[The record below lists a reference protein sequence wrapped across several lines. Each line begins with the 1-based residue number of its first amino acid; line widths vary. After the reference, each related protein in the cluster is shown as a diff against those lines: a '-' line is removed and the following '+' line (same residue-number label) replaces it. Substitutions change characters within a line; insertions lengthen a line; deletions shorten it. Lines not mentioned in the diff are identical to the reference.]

1 MKLVILAGGLGTRI
15 SEETNFI
22 PKPMI
27 KIGSKP
33 IIWHIMKYYA
43 SYGVSDFIICGGY
56 KINKIKSFFK
66 VKKNINKW
74 NVKIID
80 TGKNSNTGE
89 RIKKIQKEFIN
100 NETFFLT
107 YGDGLSN
114 INIRSLLSLHNK
126 KKSLLTISAVKP
138 PARFGNLIIK
148 NNKVKS
154 FYEKKKK
161 YENWISGGFFV
172 CNSKIFHFFKKNNPI
187 FEKEIIPVLVKK
199 GLAAAY
205 MHRGFWHP
213 MDTIQEKRVLT
224 KLWRTN
230 AAPWKV

>member
-66 VKKNINKW
+66 FKKNINKW

-89 RIKKIQKEFIN
+89 RIKKIRKQFIN
-100 NETFFLT
+100 DETFFLT

-138 PARFGNLIIK
+138 PARFGKLIIK
-148 NNKVKS
+148 NNKIKS
-154 FYEKKKK
+154 FYEKKR
-161 YENWISGGFFV
+161 NTRT
-172 CNSKIFHFFKKNNPI
+172 
-187 FEKEIIPVLVKK
+187 
-199 GLAAAY
+199 GLAEV
-205 MHRGFWHP
+205 FLSVIVKFLIFLKKI
-213 MDTIQEKRVLT
+213 TQFLK
-224 KLWRTN
+224 K
-230 AAPWKV
+230 K